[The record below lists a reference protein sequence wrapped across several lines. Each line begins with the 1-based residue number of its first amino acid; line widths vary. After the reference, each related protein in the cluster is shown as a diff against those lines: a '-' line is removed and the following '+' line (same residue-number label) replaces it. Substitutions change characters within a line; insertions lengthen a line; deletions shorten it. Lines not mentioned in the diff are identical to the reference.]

1 MNFQIHVLPDPVNFF
16 LQLLATLILF
26 FVLRH
31 FLYKPV
37 SEFLNKRKETIKSDL
52 ESAENKRAEAIKLKE
67 EYEAKVEEAKGEGK
81 EIIETSRR
89 RGEDLRNEII
99 EEAKNEAQSIREKSK
114 SDIEREKQKAQME
127 LKGEMVTIAM
137 LAASKVVDK
146 NLDEKSH
153 KDMIDK
159 FIDEVGESQWQS

>member
-1 MNFQIHVLPDPVNFF
+1 MDFQIHVLPDPVNFF
-16 LQLLATLILF
+16 LQLIATLILF

-31 FLYKPV
+31 FLYEPV
-37 SEFLNKRKETIKSDL
+37 TQFLSKRKETISSDL
-52 ESAENKRAEAIKLKE
+52 EKAENKKVEAIKLKE
-67 EYEAKVEEAKGEGK
+67 EYEVRIEEAKGEGK

-89 RGEDLRNEII
+89 RGEDLRNEIV
-99 EEAKNEAQSIREKSK
+99 EEARTEAQRIREKSN